1 MGKIGSY
8 WLKIISIFEI
18 GYSNYFLFFAHIAQ
32 LVYGIQSNV
41 FFIFHL
47 FVFMFDSTKCN
58 LHVYTYTYT

>member
-1 MGKIGSY
+1 MGKIGSFR
-8 WLKIISIFEI
+8 LKIISIFEI
-18 GYSNYFLFFAHIAQ
+18 GYSNFFLCFVHIAQ
-32 LVYGIQSNV
+32 LVYGIQNTV